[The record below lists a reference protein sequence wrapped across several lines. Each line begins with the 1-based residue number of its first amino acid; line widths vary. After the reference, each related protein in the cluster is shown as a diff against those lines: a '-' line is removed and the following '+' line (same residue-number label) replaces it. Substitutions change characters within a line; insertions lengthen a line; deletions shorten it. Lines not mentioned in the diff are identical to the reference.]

1 MPIRIFLSGSKRFFA
16 VSPTSLDAMGVIP
29 INPIAP
35 VFLFS
40 FFDFPSDS
48 TTIIALNNGKNLMAF
63 CSAACFLIFLCLC
76 RENYLTKIYFCDN
89 IFYNFV
95 GSLKHYKFIL
105 KEGVKECI
113 LQL

>member
-48 TTIIALNNGKNLMAF
+48 TTIIALNNGINLMAF
-63 CSAACFLIFLCLC
+63 CSAACFLIFFDHFFQYAFKLLFF
-76 RENYLTKIYFCDN
+76 RVFSSLFSNQNQFKGFLWCD
-89 IFYNFV
+89 
-95 GSLKHYKFIL
+95 
-105 KEGVKECI
+105 
-113 LQL
+113 